1 MKYSILIQGSGE
13 AQTGKTNA
21 ADIATSKLVSDLKG
35 GGHQITHASI
45 ILDDTKRLPLVGG
58 AVPHE
63 IPEGVASAT
72 AEELPAELKKLDKK
86 ELPAELKKL
95 DKKELQSALTAALA
109 KIHALEAAAAAGP
122 AESVNTPETTE
133 PVTTHTEDTEE

>member
-58 AVPHE
+58 TAPHE
-63 IPEGVASAT
+63 IPEGVAT
-72 AEELPAELKKLDKK
+72 APAE

-109 KIHALEAAAAAGP
+109 KIHALEAAAAAAP

>member
-1 MKYSILIQGSGE
+1 MKYSILIQGNGE

-58 AVPHE
+58 EVKHE
-63 IPEGVASAT
+63 IPEGIATAT
-72 AEELPAELKKLDKK
+72 AEELPAEI
-86 ELPAELKKL
+86 KKL
-95 DKKELQSALTAALA
+95 DKKELQAAVLALRTELDAAKALLEEATA
-109 KIHALEAAAAAGP
+109 KP
-122 AESVNTPETTE
+122 AEDGGNEISTSDPTTTNE
-133 PVTTHTEDTEE
+133 PTE